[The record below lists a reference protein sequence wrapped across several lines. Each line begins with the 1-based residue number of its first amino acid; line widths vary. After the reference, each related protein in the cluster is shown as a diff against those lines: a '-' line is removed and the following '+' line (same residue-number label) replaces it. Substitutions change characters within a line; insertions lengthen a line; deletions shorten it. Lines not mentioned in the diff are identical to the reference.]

1 MSTGMRTSRADLPA
15 RDAQFIGANQK
26 LRFFPLSV
34 VAASGSEVTDHTGRK
49 FLDLSAAWGA
59 NGVGHAHPRVVA
71 AVQEAAVTGGS
82 ASVLSAM
89 SPAATALAEK
99 LLSIV
104 PAVQPSEQRVILG
117 HSGTDAN
124 SAALAAARAAT
135 GRPGIVAFAGGYHGG
150 FGAAQQVSGVFIAD
164 GLPAAEGTHLLEYPV
179 ATGDADR
186 DTHTRDRVLAELDRA
201 LAAGTIAAVIIEP
214 MQSDGGVL
222 VPPTGFLAGVAERA
236 AAAGA
241 LLICDEVKIGLGR
254 TGKWHGFSHEGVTP
268 DLVTFGKS
276 LGGGLPLS
284 AVTGPAW
291 VLDAAPASTLL
302 TTAGNSISAAAG
314 LAVLEVIEAEGLAAH
329 AHERGDQLRALVREA
344 QVQRPEIL
352 EIRGLGL
359 SLGIELTDP
368 RDPED
373 LAAAAELTRR
383 VIFRMWQLGVV
394 CYLVRGN
401 VIELT
406 PPLNLSARDAER
418 AVESLTQAIA
428 DVRAGLVTDAD
439 IAPFLGW

>member
-1 MSTGMRTSRADLPA
+1 MSVATGLGQAELPA
-15 RDAQFIGANQK
+15 RDAKLIGANQK
-26 LRFFPLSV
+26 LRFFPLSIV
-34 VAASGSEVTDHTGRK
+34 SANGSEVTDHTGRTL
-49 FLDLSAAWGA
+49 LDLSAAWGA
-59 NGVGHAHPRVVA
+59 NGVGHAHPQVVA
-71 AVQEAAVTGGS
+71 AVQDAAAAGGS

-104 PAVQPSEQRVILG
+104 PAAVPADQRVILG

-135 GRPGIVAFAGGYHGG
+135 GRPGVVAFAGGYHGG

-164 GLPAAEGTHLLEYPV
+164 GLPAAEGTRLLEFPV
-179 ATGDADR
+179 ATGEADR
-186 DTHTRDRVLAELDRA
+186 DAQTRDTVLSALDRA
-201 LAAGTIAAVIIEP
+201 LADGSIAAVIVEP

-222 VPPTGFLAGVAERA
+222 VPPAGFLAGVAERA
-236 AAAGA
+236 KAAGA

-254 TGKWHGFSHEGVTP
+254 TGKWHGFSHEGVIP

-291 VLDAAPASTLL
+291 VLDVAPASTLL

-314 LAVLEVIEAEGLAAH
+314 LAVLNVIEAEGLAAN
-329 AHERGDQLRALVREA
+329 AQERGEQFRALIREA
-344 QVQRPEIL
+344 QQQRPEIL

-359 SLGIELTDP
+359 SLGIELIDP
-368 RDPED
+368 RTPED
-373 LAAAAELTRR
+373 LTAAAELTRR

-418 AVESLTQAIA
+418 AVETLTRAIA